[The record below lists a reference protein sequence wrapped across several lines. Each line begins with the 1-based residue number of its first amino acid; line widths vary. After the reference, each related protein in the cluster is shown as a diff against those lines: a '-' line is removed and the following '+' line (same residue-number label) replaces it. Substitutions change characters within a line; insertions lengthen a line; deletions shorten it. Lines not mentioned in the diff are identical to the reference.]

1 MAKKKNSKFKN
12 IASILF
18 LIVLFTGLIWLINS
32 SSHRR
37 LVAVQDQLTASGADT
52 VTLVLNANSC
62 HYLIP
67 SGGINGAFASVVCP
81 SCVDIA
87 DEIRADYGV
96 QMIDA
101 EFCGRRHEIN
111 MFFTKLPKRQ

>member
-1 MAKKKNSKFKN
+1 MAKKKNKKAKN
-12 IASILF
+12 IAAIIF
-18 LIVLFTGLIWLINS
+18 LVVFFTGLIWLINS
-32 SSHRR
+32 NSHRR
-37 LVAVQDQLTASGADT
+37 LVAVQDQLTSNGADT

-67 SGGINGAFASVVCP
+67 SGGINGAFAAVICP
-81 SCVDIA
+81 SCVDVA
-87 DEIRADYGV
+87 DEIRASYSM